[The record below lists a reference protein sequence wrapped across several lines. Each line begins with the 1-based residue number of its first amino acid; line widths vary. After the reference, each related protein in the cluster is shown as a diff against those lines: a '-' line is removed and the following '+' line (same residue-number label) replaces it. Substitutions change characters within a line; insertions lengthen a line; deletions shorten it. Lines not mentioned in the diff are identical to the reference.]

1 MHAST
6 CRVSP
11 LRTPGRWITGCR
23 VGVCILGLVCL
34 ALPWPVHSYVEAP
47 YTLGRVL
54 HEATNI
60 LVMRVE
66 QVDRERNI
74 IVYRKVE
81 DLKGKHPTE
90 VIRHNIGRGGFH
102 PREWQ
107 FIMEWAA
114 PGKVAVFFH
123 NGGASETC
131 IDMYWYQCYGGGEN
145 WSMSHGEPFLLRS
158 YAGRADR
165 LIPLV
170 RAMLAG
176 QEVIAPCMVDG
187 DKNALHLRTARIM
200 RMKASLK
207 LLDYNPQ
214 RDFAGWGG
222 VEEIR
227 PLAGMPGFKQLA
239 TLPRVP
245 GVRGVALAD
254 VNGDG
259 KPDLCL
265 YGDSRVVLVVNEGNA
280 FTEMALP
287 YQGPARHAAW
297 ADYNGDG
304 KPDLLLATPTGP
316 RIFANEGNGK
326 FREETAALPLENYPA
341 CPTAAWL
348 DYDGD
353 GKPDLLWATSF
364 SGLRLYRNLGS
375 PPTTTDA
382 KLRLDK
388 WYLIGPFDNSDGRGF
403 TAAYPP
409 EREIQLDKEYE
420 GKKQQKVRWREMPFQ
435 DGQVQSLLPHF
446 ADKTF
451 GVAYLYRAIHAPA
464 AMQLPISLGSD
475 DTLTVWLNGEKI
487 HEENV
492 YRACAADQVRL
503 TLSLRPGVNHLLLK
517 ICQGDGEWA
526 FYFRAEPPPAIV
538 THRFED
544 VSSAVGL
551 GPTGTI
557 GQARGEYLL
566 VADFDG
572 DGRQDVLFFVE
583 APILLRDSL
592 VGWQTVPVLL
602 RNTPTGLQT
611 VSVAGLE
618 CRRIVSQPIVAD
630 LDGDKL
636 PDLIVPQADGCRV
649 FRNLGQARFTDVT
662 AQTGALAQLRQPI
675 SALALAEWSTR
686 GRPDLFVGCLG
697 MPNRILRQ
705 EATLRFVDIS
715 DDLRLYQ
722 RIFNTRACAVA
733 DLNGDGSPD
742 WILLNTGHE
751 SVVLYSDPGYWATKM
766 AQQQNRSAVG
776 E

>member
-1 MHAST
+1 
-6 CRVSP
+6 
-11 LRTPGRWITGCR
+11 
-23 VGVCILGLVCL
+23 
-34 ALPWPVHSYVEAP
+34 
-47 YTLGRVL
+47 
-54 HEATNI
+54 
-60 LVMRVE
+60 
-66 QVDRERNI
+66 
-74 IVYRKVE
+74 
-81 DLKGKHPTE
+81 
-90 VIRHNIGRGGFH
+90 
-102 PREWQ
+102 
-107 FIMEWAA
+107 
-114 PGKVAVFFH
+114 
-123 NGGASETC
+123 
-131 IDMYWYQCYGGGEN
+131 
-145 WSMSHGEPFLLRS
+145 
-158 YAGRADR
+158 
-165 LIPLV
+165 
-170 RAMLAG
+170 
-176 QEVIAPCMVDG
+176 
-187 DKNALHLRTARIM
+187 
-200 RMKASLK
+200 
-207 LLDYNPQ
+207 
-214 RDFAGWGG
+214 
-222 VEEIR
+222 
-227 PLAGMPGFKQLA
+227 
-239 TLPRVP
+239 
-245 GVRGVALAD
+245 
-254 VNGDG
+254 
-259 KPDLCL
+259 
-265 YGDSRVVLVVNEGNA
+265 
-280 FTEMALP
+280 
-287 YQGPARHAAW
+287 
-297 ADYNGDG
+297 
-304 KPDLLLATPTGP
+304 
-316 RIFANEGNGK
+316 
-326 FREETAALPLENYPA
+326 
-341 CPTAAWL
+341 
-348 DYDGD
+348 
-353 GKPDLLWATSF
+353 
-364 SGLRLYRNLGS
+364 
-375 PPTTTDA
+375 
-382 KLRLDK
+382 
-388 WYLIGPFDNSDGRGF
+388 
-403 TAAYPP
+403 
-409 EREIQLDKEYE
+409 
-420 GKKQQKVRWREMPFQ
+420 
-435 DGQVQSLLPHF
+435 
-446 ADKTF
+446 
-451 GVAYLYRAIHAPA
+451 
-464 AMQLPISLGSD
+464 MQLPISLGSD

-592 VGWQTVPVLL
+592 VGWQTIPVLL

>member
-1 MHAST
+1 VASSEVAKENGMANGEWRMA
-6 CRVSP
+6 CAWGKLGRLLCCVSAC
-11 LRTPGRWITGCR
+11 LT
-23 VGVCILGLVCL
+23 VLVVL
-34 ALPWPVHSYVEAP
+34 ALPLTVRGYIEAP

-60 LVMRVE
+60 LVLRVE

-114 PGKVAVFFH
+114 PGRIAVFFH

-158 YAGRADR
+158 YAGRAER

-227 PLAGMPGFKQLA
+227 PLAGMPGFKQMA
-239 TLPRVP
+239 TLPRLP
-245 GVRGVALAD
+245 GVRGVAVAD

-265 YGDSRVVLVVNEGNA
+265 YGDSRVVLLLNEGTGFA
-280 FTEMALP
+280 EVSLP
-287 YQGPARHAAW
+287 YQGPARSAQW

-304 KPDLLLATPTGP
+304 RPDLLLATPTGP

-341 CPTAAWL
+341 CCAAAWL

-353 GKPDLLWATSF
+353 GKPDIVWATSF

-375 PPTTTDA
+375 PPTATDA

-403 TAAYPP
+403 ATAYPP
-409 EREIQLDKEYE
+409 EREIQLTKEYD
-420 GKKQQKVRWREMPFQ
+420 GKNKQKVRWREIPFS

-446 ADKTF
+446 QDKTF

-464 AMQLPISLGSD
+464 AVSLPVSLGSD

-503 TLSLRPGVNHLLLK
+503 TLTLRPGVNHLLLK
-517 ICQGDGEWA
+517 ICQGDGDWA
-526 FYFRAEPPPAIV
+526 FYFRADPPPAIV

-544 VSSAVGL
+544 VSVGVGL
-551 GPTGTI
+551 GPHGL
-557 GQARGEYLL
+557 ACNCRGEGLL

-572 DGRQDVLFFVE
+572 DGRQDILFLCE
-583 APILLRDSL
+583 PPI
-592 VGWQTVPVLL
+592 LL
-602 RNTPTGLQT
+602 RNTPAGFREVPASGLDF
-611 VSVAGLE
+611 
-618 CRRIVSQPIVAD
+618 RRYRAQPIVAD

-636 PDLIVPQADGCRV
+636 PDLLVPQSDGCRV
-649 FRNLGQARFTDVT
+649 FRNLGQGRFADVT
-662 AQTGALAQLRQPI
+662 AQTGALAQLRQPTE
-675 SALALAEWSTR
+675 ALALAEWSTR
-686 GRPDLFVGCLG
+686 GRPDLFLGCRG
-697 MPNRILRQ
+697 VPNRILRQ
-705 EATLRFVDIS
+705 EAPLRFLDIS
-715 DDLRLYQ
+715 DELRLYQ
-722 RIFNTRACAVA
+722 RIFNTRACAVV
-733 DLNGDGSPD
+733 DLNTDGIAD
-742 WILLNTGHE
+742 WILLNEGQE
-751 SVVLYSDPGYWATKM
+751 SVVLYGDGNYWATRM
-766 AQQQNRSAVG
+766 AQSERRDSIG